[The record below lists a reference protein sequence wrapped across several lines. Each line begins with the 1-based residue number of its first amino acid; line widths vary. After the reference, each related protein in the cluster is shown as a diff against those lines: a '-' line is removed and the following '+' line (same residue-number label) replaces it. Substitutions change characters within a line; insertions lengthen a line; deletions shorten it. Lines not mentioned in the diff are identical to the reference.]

1 MANAIMRKFRIF
13 NSGGK
18 NCVEV
23 VNKPSVKVIFAVAGS
38 LGVSGSYGGVEPLVK
53 VINQNGQVSH
63 TWGGSGTMADG
74 SVVSTIEMP
83 FNSGDQLQLHY
94 PSTSGLYLLSIKV
107 KICVDGICKLL
118 DVLTHDGQFIN
129 TISYNLFIIFG

>member
-13 NSGGK
+13 NTGGK

-23 VNKPSVKVIFAVAGS
+23 VNKPSVKVTFAVAGS
-38 LGVSGSYGGVEPLVK
+38 FGVSGSYGGFEPLVK
-53 VINQNGQVSH
+53 VVNNNGQEIH

-74 SVVSTIEMP
+74 SVVSTTEMS

-94 PSTSGLYLLSIKV
+94 QSTNGLYLLSIKV

-118 DVLTHDGQFIN
+118 DVYTHDGRFIN
-129 TISYNLFIIFG
+129 TN